1 MLLQLGFYIALIA
14 LGLWYRFSDKDFGRA
29 FGPITLLALVAYAI
43 GLYVSPAALDVK
55 IGFAVQDMIIL
66 GVAGLIFGIGMGIGQ
81 RAPFWLLL
89 LLALAGL
96 AYYLRDELPKRPNA
110 ETSALAEPIQLD
122 RDGEL
127 LVELKNGA
135 SLDEFT
141 AWCAARGAS
150 VELAF
155 TPADADATE
164 LDDYYLVDIADGTD
178 WESIAAD
185 LEKTGLV
192 DWLEPNEVITVAPLT
207 PESPTTIDRR
217 FRINDPG
224 VAQQW
229 GMEVLDMDRFYQVL
243 SQHKPKRQ
251 AIIAILDTG
260 VDAAHEDLKDNFRS
274 LDPKFDNDPQ
284 GHGTHC
290 AGIAGAVTNN
300 GIGVASMALTG
311 DYVRITSVKV
321 LNASGMGTQK
331 SIIDGII
338 YAADAKVDVIS
349 MSLGGASNQSRQRAY
364 NQAVAYANK
373 KGVIVVA
380 AAGNSNRPAKDY
392 SPANA
397 KGVIAVSAIG
407 EDLLRAPF
415 SNRVEE
421 IDMALAAPGVGV
433 YSTKPNNNYPVNIA
447 NRQLQRQHHTYRS
460 MDHQH
465 RTRHRKQQ
473 KHRGIFRPW

>member
-178 WESIAAD
+178 W
-185 LEKTGLV
+185 
-192 DWLEPNEVITVAPLT
+192 
-207 PESPTTIDRR
+207 
-217 FRINDPG
+217 
-224 VAQQW
+224 
-229 GMEVLDMDRFYQVL
+229 
-243 SQHKPKRQ
+243 
-251 AIIAILDTG
+251 
-260 VDAAHEDLKDNFRS
+260 
-274 LDPKFDNDPQ
+274 
-284 GHGTHC
+284 
-290 AGIAGAVTNN
+290 
-300 GIGVASMALTG
+300 
-311 DYVRITSVKV
+311 
-321 LNASGMGTQK
+321 
-331 SIIDGII
+331 
-338 YAADAKVDVIS
+338 
-349 MSLGGASNQSRQRAY
+349 
-364 NQAVAYANK
+364 
-373 KGVIVVA
+373 
-380 AAGNSNRPAKDY
+380 
-392 SPANA
+392 
-397 KGVIAVSAIG
+397 
-407 EDLLRAPF
+407 
-415 SNRVEE
+415 
-421 IDMALAAPGVGV
+421 
-433 YSTKPNNNYPVNIA
+433 
-447 NRQLQRQHHTYRS
+447 
-460 MDHQH
+460 
-465 RTRHRKQQ
+465 
-473 KHRGIFRPW
+473 